1 MNIEDFYRME
11 GSRLS
16 FTRQQGSDFAKRVA
30 GDFNPIHHPDSK
42 RFCVPGDLLFSVIV
56 HHYGL
61 RQNMAF
67 QFSGMVDDSVQLLL
81 PECEE
86 EHTEI
91 AGDNGKTYLSI
102 DCSGE
107 VSHDPKL
114 IESFTRRYVEF
125 SGKTFPDILIPLV
138 KEHGVMVNPDRPLVI
153 YDRMSF
159 QLDRVDIAQLDLR
172 LVDAQLEHSGKRGEV
187 TLEYDLLD
195 QRERVGHGC
204 KHMALGGLRPYDQS
218 DVDRLVASYEED
230 KRKYST

>member
-11 GSRLS
+11 GARLS

-67 QFSGMVDDSVQLLL
+67 RFSGMVDDSVQLLL

-91 AGDNGKTYLSI
+91 AGDNGKT
-102 DCSGE
+102 
-107 VSHDPKL
+107 
-114 IESFTRRYVEF
+114 
-125 SGKTFPDILIPLV
+125 FPDTLIPLL
-138 KEHGVMVNPDRPLVI
+138 KDHGVMINPDRPLVI

-159 QLDRVDIAQLDLR
+159 QLDRIDIEQLDLR
-172 LVDAQLEHSGKRGEV
+172 LADAQLKHSGKRGEV

-195 QRERVGHGC
+195 QGERVGHGC
-204 KHMALGGLRPYDQS
+204 KHMALGGIRPYQQD
-218 DVDRLVASYEED
+218 DVDRLVQAYEGY
-230 KRKYST
+230 KREYSE

>member
-67 QFSGMVDDSVQLLL
+67 HFSGMVDDSVQLLL
-81 PECEE
+81 PECED

-91 AGDNGKTYLSI
+91 SA
-102 DCSGE
+102 
-107 VSHDPKL
+107 
-114 IESFTRRYVEF
+114 RRGHPRIRPARPGRARR
-125 SGKTFPDILIPLV
+125 SWLQA
-138 KEHGVMVNPDRPLVI
+138 HGPGWAAPV
-153 YDRMSF
+153 
-159 QLDRVDIAQLDLR
+159 
-172 LVDAQLEHSGKRGEV
+172 
-187 TLEYDLLD
+187 
-195 QRERVGHGC
+195 
-204 KHMALGGLRPYDQS
+204 
-218 DVDRLVASYEED
+218 
-230 KRKYST
+230 